1 MGGIS
6 FFLDLLIQRNVSC
19 LLSGITDQE
28 EKNQYM
34 KSCKEEA
41 SSNILT

>member
-19 LLSGITDQE
+19 LLSGITDPE